1 MRWSW
6 SVVVVATL
14 GCADGS
20 PVSPSPPSAWLGSW
34 VGGVTN
40 ENTGSGSLRVE
51 LRTESAAGTGHTVTG
66 TFTAAFEQGGIIDSG
81 VAAGSRGEQQLLLT
95 LTASA
100 RPSCPGAQQP
110 HPPAEYIV
118 LASGVPPVLTGTF
131 FLVRCG
137 VPSTGPIELRRQ

>member
-1 MRWSW
+1 
-6 SVVVVATL
+6 VA
-14 GCADGS
+14 
-20 PVSPSPPSAWLGSW
+20 
-34 VGGVTN
+34 
-40 ENTGSGSLRVE
+40 
-51 LRTESAAGTGHTVTG
+51 G
-66 TFTAAFEQGGIIDSG
+66 TFTAAFEQGGVIDSG

-100 RPSCPGAQQP
+100 RPACPGAQQP